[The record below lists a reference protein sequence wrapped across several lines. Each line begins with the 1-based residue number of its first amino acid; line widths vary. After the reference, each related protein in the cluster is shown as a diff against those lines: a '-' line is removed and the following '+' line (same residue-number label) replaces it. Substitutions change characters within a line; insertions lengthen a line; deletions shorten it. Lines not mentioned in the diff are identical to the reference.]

1 MLFGTAKRCITPPMP
16 VRLAGYAS
24 RTTAF
29 ETVKEDIYLRVHVH
43 RTAEAQLVFVYG
55 DLIWWNPSFVDK
67 ARERLQ
73 RELGLTPETVFFLAS
88 HNHSGP
94 PTGNTFVPQLEKGD
108 AGYTEYLLEETVLGV
123 SHALEH
129 LDEVTVWRFNGA
141 SALNVYRRVKKGD
154 RMVMEPN
161 FQVKADSTLTLLGFL
176 GADGEMKGLA
186 VHYACHAN
194 LSAENTV
201 QPDYP
206 GIALRLLDEAY
217 PEGVAMFWQGCTGD
231 LRPINVLGRH
241 FESGDYGK
249 AQEFARDFFEDCQK
263 ALAQSGSKVEEK
275 PVFRCARVPLPLEN
289 TRSGEELRECLTC
302 NDAVKQEWA
311 RRVLEKGNPETEPL
325 RIKYLSYGEG
335 LSVYFFDAELSQAYA
350 AYARSLI
357 PGALC
362 TAYTDGMAGYVCT
375 EEQIR
380 EGGYEPVGSARYFA
394 LGGTFAP
401 AVEGLIRGKMKELA
415 QRPDCSGEK

>member
-1 MLFGTAKRCITPPMP
+1 MLFGTAKRIITPPMP

-24 RTTAF
+24 RTTVF

-55 DLIWWNPSFVDK
+55 DLIWWNTSFVDK

-73 RELGLTPETVFFLAS
+73 RELGLSPDTVFFLAS

-94 PTGNTFVPQLEKGD
+94 PTGNTFVPQLEAGD
-108 AGYTEYLLEETVLGV
+108 EEYTEFLLKETVLGV

-129 LDEVTVWRFNGA
+129 LDEVTVWRFDG
-141 SALNVYRRVKKGD
+141 SSSLNVYRRVRKED
-154 RMVMEPN
+154 RIVMEPN
-161 FQVKADSTLTLLGFL
+161 FQVSADNALTLLGFM
-176 GADGEMKGLA
+176 GADGEMKGLV

-206 GIALRLLDEAY
+206 GIALGLLDEAY

-231 LRPINVLGRH
+231 LRPVNVLGRH
-241 FESGDYGK
+241 FESGNYEK
-249 AQEFARDFFEDCQK
+249 AREFALDFFEDCQRT
-263 ALAQSGSKVEEK
+263 LAQSGSKVEEK
-275 PVFRCARVPLPLEN
+275 PVLRCALLSLPLEN
-289 TRSGEELRECLTC
+289 TRSGEELRESLSS
-302 NDAVKQEWA
+302 NDVVKQAWA
-311 RRVLEKGNPETEPL
+311 RRVLEKGNPQAEPL
-325 RIKYLSYGEG
+325 RVKYLSYGDG
-335 LSVYFFDAELSQAYA
+335 LSVYFFGAEMSQAYA
-350 AYARSLI
+350 AYARSLN
-357 PGALC
+357 PAALC
-362 TAYTDGMAGYVCT
+362 TAYTDGMAGYLCT

-415 QRPDCSGEK
+415 ERQV